1 MEPQQLGPYRLTN
14 RLGRG
19 GMGAV
24 YEAID
29 EPSGQPVAVKIL
41 ASHLAD
47 DAGLRQRFE
56 AEIETLKPL
65 RAAGIVKLLAYGED
79 EGQPFF
85 AMELVRGKS
94 LEQLIRSGH
103 RFSWQE
109 TVALASDIVRSLKV
123 AHDHGIIHRDLKP
136 ANLLVAD
143 DPAAAGA
150 TVKLADFGIA
160 KLFGASGHT
169 AHGSIVGTAEFMAPE
184 QAAGKPLDARAD
196 LYALGLVMFTILT
209 GKPPFR
215 GTQLT
220 QIISRQLHE
229 KPPLVGSLVPGLPA
243 ELDQLISQLL
253 EKDPAKRPA
262 SALAV
267 GRRLTA
273 IADAAAATARQ
284 ADAPPPPAGHEQP
297 PADISVV
304 VRPQADPAA
313 PTNLQRSS
321 QPTDRVPPAPPP
333 IADTGSVDLLA
344 ATRDAT
350 RAEKPAVS
358 DNPAATADLPLEQ
371 AQEPP
376 VADTAATTDLPVA
389 DAAVDEAATNATQ
402 DFTTPESQ
410 LPGSLPLDKRP
421 TRQATGRNME
431 VDSTHRETAG
441 RAADTVVDRR
451 PTSRFVTVAE
461 IERVN
466 ERQAAR
472 AQVRQARLQLA
483 AVLMT
488 IGLAAVVG
496 YLLLKPATA
505 DELYATIAATAADGD
520 LRDVRRQIDRFLQR
534 FPADP
539 RHREVAGLAQTI
551 KLDALEKQARR
562 RVLGDRAVPAIE
574 RDYRSAMAREAES
587 PSAAV
592 AALEALTTLYQQP
605 TQTLPADAGL
615 SADDQDL
622 WLALTQRQLKRLRP
636 LAEDEQAEDCSRADA
651 ILAEADTLAGKV
663 ASNPDAAARRR
674 RLLESLIATYADRP
688 HAAAAVATARER
700 LRDDEKKVAGTKKAT
715 LNNFPPL
722 KAPPDD
728 SPTSQP

>member
-24 YEAID
+24 YEAVD
-29 EPSGQPVAVKIL
+29 EQTGQPVAVKIL

-47 DAGLRQRFE
+47 DVGLRQRFE

-79 EGQPFF
+79 EGQPYF

-94 LEQLIRSGH
+94 LEQLVRGGH
-103 RFSWQE
+103 EFSWQE

-196 LYALGLVMFTILT
+196 LYALGLVMFTMLT

-229 KPPLVGSLVPGLPA
+229 KPPRVGSLVAGLPA
-243 ELDQLISQLL
+243 ELDQLIAQLL

-273 IADAAAATARQ
+273 IADSSAATNAPGTDPPQ
-284 ADAPPPPAGHEQP
+284 AAGHGQTA
-297 PADISVV
+297 ADVSVV

-313 PTNLQRSS
+313 PTHLQRSS
-321 QPTDRVPPAPPP
+321 QPTDQVPPAPPP
-333 IADTGSVDLLA
+333 VADTGSVDLLA

-350 RAEKPAVS
+350 RAAGQA
-358 DNPAATADLPLEQ
+358 AATDRPEAAGDLPTEQ
-371 AQEPP
+371 TQELP
-376 VADTAATTDLPVA
+376 ADDTAATTDLPAA
-389 DAAVDEAATNATQ
+389 DAAADEAATNATQ
-402 DFTTPESQ
+402 DFTAPDPER
-410 LPGSLPLDKRP
+410 PHSLPLDKRP
-421 TRQATGRNME
+421 TRQATGRNLAAA
-431 VDSTHRETAG
+431 DATHRDSAG
-441 RAADTVVDRR
+441 GAADTVVDQR
-451 PTSRFVTVAE
+451 PSSRFVTVAE
-461 IERVN
+461 LDRVS
-466 ERQAAR
+466 EEQAAR
-472 AQVRQARLQLA
+472 SRVRQARLQLA
-483 AVLMT
+483 AVLTT
-488 IGLAAVVG
+488 IGLAAAVA

-505 DELYATIAATAADGD
+505 DQLYAAIAATAEAADGD
-520 LRDVRRQIDRFLQR
+520 LRDVRWQIDQFLER

-539 RHREVAGLAQTI
+539 RHGEVAALAQTI
-551 KLDALEKQARR
+551 KLDALEKRARR
-562 RVLGDRAVPAIE
+562 RILGNRAVPAIE

-587 PSAAV
+587 PSAA
-592 AALEALTTLYQQP
+592 ATALEALITLHRQP
-605 TQTLPADAGL
+605 DGLSESGSGENEPSL
-615 SADDQDL
+615 SADDHAL
-622 WLALTQRQLKRLRP
+622 WLALARRQLERLAP
-636 LAEDEQAEDCSRADA
+636 LAANEQAEDRRRASQ
-651 ILAEADTLAGKV
+651 ILAEADALADKA
-663 ASNPDAAARRR
+663 ASDPETAARRR
-674 RLLESLIATYADRP
+674 SLLESLIATYADRP
-688 HAAAAVATARER
+688 HAATAVAAARQR
-700 LRDDEKKVAGTKKAT
+700 LRGE
-715 LNNFPPL
+715 
-722 KAPPDD
+722 
-728 SPTSQP
+728 